1 MSDEVSA
8 PKENLSVDE
17 TSIRDAYLAIP
28 DEENPPIID
37 ARKTFWVTVI
47 MAILFIGTVFV
58 FIL

>member
-1 MSDEVSA
+1 MSNEVS
-8 PKENLSVDE
+8 PSKENLPVDE
-17 TSIRDAYLAIP
+17 ASIEDAYLAIP

-47 MAILFIGTVFV
+47 MAILFIGSVFV

>member
-1 MSDEVSA
+1 MSNEVSA
-8 PKENLSVDE
+8 PKENLPVDQA
-17 TSIRDAYLAIP
+17 SIEDAFLAIP

-47 MAILFIGTVFV
+47 MAILFIGSVFV

>member
-1 MSDEVSA
+1 MSNEVSA
-8 PKENLSVDE
+8 PKENLSVE
-17 TSIRDAYLAIP
+17 EASLEDAYLAIP

-47 MAILFIGTVFV
+47 MAILFIGSVFV